1 MEFEKKLNDLFGF
14 DEFRE
19 GQKEIITSILS
30 GKDVICVLPT
40 GGGKSLCYQF
50 PALSSPG
57 FSVVISP
64 LISLMK
70 DQVDRLNL
78 TKSQAVFIN
87 SSLDSVEIDSI
98 LERLRF
104 GEIKLLYVAPERL
117 ENPQFLQKISS
128 LRPRYLFV
136 DEAHCISQWGH
147 NFRPSYRNIKTF
159 IDSVTFQGVSAFTA
173 TATPEVLKD
182 ISTLLGLD
190 EPEIFVR
197 GFARDN
203 ISIIIE
209 IVKDKKARLV
219 EALQRYKGSAI
230 IYTSSRKKAEEVADF
245 LNTMKFPSRYYHAG
259 LNSIERKIV
268 QDEFISGITPIIVA
282 TNAFGM
288 GIDKPDVR
296 LVVHYNTPGTIES
309 YYQEIGRA
317 GRDGKESFAVLLHD
331 DADISTQHYFIK
343 TSYPTK
349 DTLIKL
355 YDALCESLDIEENT
369 LPDRQFYINYDAIV
383 EKAGIEIPTI
393 MFYAGLKFLEEEG
406 VLRLAGTN
414 TSQTRIR
421 CSIDTDHLKRYTK
434 SLPDSLKKEV
444 ILYLV
449 KKYGINLFGE
459 EPIVFLL
466 DDCASEVGFGKDVV
480 EGELRQLSAS
490 GIIDYIEPI
499 EKNAIRF
506 ILPRFPKRQLA
517 VSFKRVTNLYL
528 NALKKLDQM
537 VDYLYAKQCRFYYIL
552 DYFGAGNKEY
562 ACGKCDNCLN
572 RSIHHDNY
580 GDYITETVLKTVAE
594 LQNNKTPKELLQH
607 LVGESTVEQGYSGF
621 GVFRSSDSS
630 EITHTI
636 RHQMGLGNLVLA
648 DTGKILISEKGA
660 ELLRQKGITPLKS
673 SDEIIANLP
682 LFHKLLDVRKKVA
695 NRLGQKPEM
704 VCAESILKQIT
715 KQQPTTKPDMFKIPG
730 MSDRIFNKCGEDFLD
745 VLRDASKDEGVI
757 LPDKPLL
764 SKSINETLRFVKD
777 GYSLQE
783 ISDMRHLTTTVVSM
797 QIETIIKAYPDVSI
811 KTLIAEPVFNVVKQ
825 LYDEGIKDLKQVK
838 RGLTSSI
845 SYAEIRIIL
854 ARLTA
859 GGSYT

>member
-1 MEFEKKLNDLFGF
+1 MEFEKQLKDLFGF
-14 DEFRE
+14 DGFRE

-87 SSLDSVEIDSI
+87 SSLDSIEIDSI

-128 LRPRYLFV
+128 LKPRYLFV

-147 NFRPSYRNIKTF
+147 NFRPSYRNIKSF
-159 IDSVTFQGVSAFTA
+159 IDSVSFQGVSAFTA

-190 EPEIFVR
+190 EPKIFVR
-197 GFARDN
+197 GFTRDN

-209 IVKDKKARLV
+209 IVKDKKTRLV

-230 IYTSSRKKAEEVADF
+230 VYTSSRKKAEEVAEF
-245 LNTMKFPSRYYHAG
+245 LNTMKFPARYYHAG
-259 LNSIERKIV
+259 LNSVERKIV
-268 QDEFISGITPIIVA
+268 QDEFISGATPIIVA

-296 LVVHYNTPGTIES
+296 VVVHYNTPGTIES

-331 DADISTQHYFIK
+331 DADISTQQYFIK

-355 YDALCESLDIEENT
+355 YDALCESLEIEENT
-369 LPDRQFYINYDAIV
+369 LPDRQFFINYDAIV
-383 EKAGIEIPTI
+383 DKAEIEIPTI

-421 CSIDTDHLKRYTK
+421 CTVDTDHLKRYTK
-434 SLPDSLKKEV
+434 SLPDSLKKEI
-444 ILYLV
+444 ILFLV
-449 KKYGINLFGE
+449 KKYGMNLFGD
-459 EPIVFLL
+459 EPIVFMLE
-466 DDCASEVGFGKDVV
+466 DCASEVGFGKDVV

-506 ILPRFPKRQLA
+506 TMPRFPKRQLS

-528 NALKKLDQM
+528 NALKKLDLM
-537 VDYLYAKQCRFYYIL
+537 VDYLYTKQCRFYYIL
-552 DYFGAGNKEY
+552 DYFGAGEKEY
-562 ACGKCDNCLN
+562 SCGKCDNCLS
-572 RSIHHDNY
+572 RALHQDNY
-580 GDYITETVLKTVAE
+580 SEYIVEIVLKTVAE

-607 LVGESTVEQGYSGF
+607 LLGESTVEQGLTGF

-630 EITHTI
+630 EISHTV
-636 RHQMGLGNLVLA
+636 RHQIGLGNLILA
-648 DTGKILISEKGA
+648 DTGKIQISEKGS
-660 ELLRQKGITPLKS
+660 EFLRQKGITPLKPS
-673 SDEIIANLP
+673 EEIITNLP
-682 LFHKLLDVRKKVA
+682 LFHKLLEARKKVA

-704 VCAESILKQIT
+704 VCEELLLKQIT
-715 KQQPTTKPDMFKIPG
+715 KQQPTTKQDMFKIPS
-730 MSDRIFNKCGEDFLD
+730 MSERIFNKCGEDFLE
-745 VLRDASKDEGVI
+745 VLRDASKEAEST
-757 LPDKPLL
+757 LPEKPLL

-783 ISDMRHLTTTVVSM
+783 ISDMRHLTTTVISM
-797 QIETIIKAYPDVSI
+797 QIETILKAYPDISI
-811 KTLIAEPVFNVVKQ
+811 KTLIAEPVFNVVKL
-825 LYDEGIKDLKQVK
+825 LYEEGVKDLKQMK
-838 RGLTSSI
+838 KGLASSI
-845 SYAEIRIIL
+845 SYAEIRIVL
-854 ARLTA
+854 ARLTS
-859 GGSYT
+859 GGNYE